1 MAFFRSRDSFKCMS
15 RSPSSFRYLPVA
27 LAESVHK
34 LGICVRRPVRG
45 RGEGLHRSPDY
56 GASVEFAE
64 YRDYTPGDPPNRIDW
79 AVYARSD
86 RYLVRRFEEETSL
99 RAALLLDTS
108 ESMAFREIGRFTK
121 WEYACYLAGGLMYA
135 LVRQGDAAGLFPF
148 ADGLGQV
155 FEPSGALAGLRPM
168 LEALE
173 NTTPAGRSDFET
185 ALTQAAER
193 MPARSLVIVISDF
206 LHPVARIVRGLRR
219 LYHEGHSLILLQV
232 IDGGE
237 RQLGLGGLVELCELE
252 TGRRL
257 VVEMDAIRGRYEL
270 AFDQHVEALRR
281 ACTDCLGD
289 HHLIDTREPP
299 EAALHK
305 LGQEG
310 RT

>member
-1 MAFFRSRDSFKCMS
+1 MTET
-15 RSPSSFRYLPVA
+15 PSNFRYLPVA

-34 LGICVRRPVRG
+34 LGIHVRRPVRG

-56 GASVEFAE
+56 GASIEFAE

-79 AVYARSD
+79 SVFARSD

-99 RAALLLDTS
+99 RSILLLDTS
-108 ESMAFREIGRFTK
+108 ESMAFRDAGRLTK

-148 ADGLGQV
+148 SHQLGRI
-155 FEPSGALAGLRPM
+155 FEPAGSLAGLRPM

-173 NTTPAGRSDFET
+173 ALNPSGRSDLET
-185 ALTQAAER
+185 ALVQAADR

-206 LHPVARIVRGLRR
+206 LHPAEPIVRGLRR
-219 LYHEGHSLILLQV
+219 LYHEGHSLILLHV

-237 RQLGLGGLVELCELE
+237 RQPGFGGVAELRELE

-257 VVEMDAIRGRYEL
+257 VVEMDEIRLRYEQAL
-270 AFDQHVEALRR
+270 DRHVASLRR
-281 ACTDCLGD
+281 ACSDCLGD
-289 HHLIDTREPP
+289 YHLIDTREPP
-299 EAALHK
+299 EAALFK
-305 LGQEG
+305 LGQGE
-310 RT
+310 RL

>member
-1 MAFFRSRDSFKCMS
+1 
-15 RSPSSFRYLPVA
+15 
-27 LAESVHK
+27 
-34 LGICVRRPVRG
+34 VRG

-64 YRDYTPGDPPNRIDW
+64 YREYTPGDPPNRIDW

-108 ESMAFREIGRFTK
+108 ESMAFREAGRCTK
-121 WEYACYLAGGLMYA
+121 WEYACYLAAGLMYA

-148 ADGLGQV
+148 ADRLGRV
-155 FEPSGALAGLRPM
+155 YEPSGSLAGLRPM

-173 NTTPAGRSDFET
+173 SLTPSGRSDIET
-185 ALTQAAER
+185 SLVQASER

-206 LHPVARIVRGLRR
+206 LYPADRVVRGLRR
-219 LYHEGHSLILLQV
+219 LFHEGHSLILLHV
-232 IDGGE
+232 MDGGE
-237 RQLGLGGLVELCELE
+237 RQLGFGGVAELRELE

-257 VVEMDAIRGRYEL
+257 VVEMDEIRARYER
-270 AFDQHVEALRR
+270 AMDQHVEMLRR

-289 HHLIDTREPP
+289 HHLVDTREPP
-299 EAALHK
+299 EAALQK
-305 LGQEG
+305 LGQGG